1 MHTPPEA
8 AVLAVL
14 AGQPLTQVAARHA
27 CSVQHLAD
35 AVDLYRAAGRAALT
49 AREEAERWQQVNVE
63 FSNYGRA
70 RETFSAHLLPA
81 LRQTCNEG
89 LIASWWFV
97 RKHPC
102 WRLRVL
108 PTPATPSRA
117 VRARLTANL
126 DSAIACGAVQQ
137 WRAIPYEPET
147 AAFGGAIGIR
157 LAHDLFHTDSEGA
170 LTFLR
175 TADTNPSRRPDAKV
189 TSLLMATL
197 LLRTAGQ
204 EWSEQG
210 DVWARVAAI
219 RPLPADIPDEQVSS
233 MTPSIHRLLTINTIR
248 LTGNGEPLMPVAA
261 WAAGMEK
268 AGRCLADAHD
278 HGRLTLGLRS
288 ILSRHIIFHWN
299 RMGFTTRQQAIWA
312 RAARATILG
321 E

>member
-1 MHTPPEA
+1 MDTPPEA
-8 AVLAVL
+8 AVLAAL
-14 AGQPLTQVAARHA
+14 TGQPLSQVAARHA
-27 CSVQHLAD
+27 CSVPLLAD
-35 AVDLYRAAGRAALT
+35 AVDLYRAAGRAALS
-49 AREEAERWQQVNVE
+49 ANDGAERWQQVNVE
-63 FSNYGRA
+63 FSDYGRA
-70 RETFSAHLLPA
+70 REAFSAYLLPA
-81 LRQTCNEG
+81 LRQAYNEG

-108 PTPATPSRA
+108 PAPATSSRA

-126 DSAIACGAVQQ
+126 DAAIACGAVQQ
-137 WRAIPYEPET
+137 WRVIPYEPET
-147 AAFGGAIGIR
+147 AAFGGAVGIQ

-170 LTFLR
+170 LAFLH
-175 TADTNPSRRPDAKV
+175 TADANPSRQPDAKV
-189 TSLLMATL
+189 TSLLVVTL
-197 LLRTAGQ
+197 LLRAAGQ

-210 DVWARVAAI
+210 DVWARVEAS
-219 RPLPADIPDEQVSS
+219 RPLPAGIPGEQVSS
-233 MTPSIHRLLTINTIR
+233 MTPSIHRLLTINTAG
-248 LTGNGEPLMPVAA
+248 LTADDELLMPVAA
-261 WAAGMEK
+261 WAAGLEK